1 MIHEKSKTFFL
12 QTGGVH
18 CGYCTPFTLINMNL
32 FVTPKTYKISGEKE
46 NSMGFFKELKKATK
60 EASEEADRRIA
71 EKRAREAEEAEKR
84 KRDIDKRL
92 DRAAKAAAGRI
103 KAPRTI
109 DDGENHNN

>member
-1 MIHEKSKTFFL
+1 
-12 QTGGVH
+12 
-18 CGYCTPFTLINMNL
+18 MNL
-32 FVTPKTYKISGEKE
+32 FVTPKTYKRSGEKE
-46 NSMGFFKELKKATK
+46 NSMGFFKDFAKGFVQGAK
-60 EASEEADRRIA
+60 EGSAKADRRIA

>member
-46 NSMGFFKELKKATK
+46 NSMGFFKDFAKGFVQGAK
-60 EASEEADRRIA
+60 EGSAKADRRIA
-71 EKRAREAEEAEKR
+71 EKRAREAEREANKDYEVSQKL
-84 KRDIDKRL
+84 KMAKL
-92 DRAAKAAAGRI
+92 AAEGKI
-103 KAPRTI
+103 KQSTKT
-109 DDGENHNN
+109 DED

>member
-71 EKRAREAEEAEKR
+71 EKRAREAEREANKDYEVSQKL
-84 KRDIDKRL
+84 KMAKL
-92 DRAAKAAAGRI
+92 AAEGKI
-103 KAPRTI
+103 KQSTKT
-109 DDGENHNN
+109 DED